1 MAHTENEQ
9 RRSGK
14 NCLRSPRIVLRHQGQ
29 FDSVLD
35 NLRKDISKFK
45 SNFPKNGNLR
55 NSRFLNENLLVEL

>member
-14 NCLRSPRIVLRHQGQ
+14 NCLRSPRHQGQ

-45 SNFPKNGNLR
+45 SSFSKNGNLR